1 MPPPRH
7 TCRGCVL
14 RLSRRVPNPRRLNPK
29 KGASQLSRKLWL
41 STVTVTIALLAVF
54 ASASPAKVSKGLAQ
68 GGTLNVDLFTD
79 VDYTDPA
86 LDYLST
92 GWEIEYSTCLKLM
105 NYPDANGA
113 KGSQLT
119 PEAAAGFPKVSSG
132 GKVYDFTVN
141 AGFTK
146 FSNGQAVTA
155 ANFKAAIDRDAD
167 PKMQSPSVPF
177 FSDIVGSSKSPV
189 SGVKV
194 NGKHLIITL
203 TKASPDFLA
212 RMAMPFFCAVPTNLA
227 HDPNGV
233 LAPASAGPYY
243 ISDRVPNKS
252 ITIKK
257 NPNYKGKRPHNVNQI
272 NYTVG
277 NSLDAIYLRTQQGAT
292 DYAAG
297 GIPPASY
304 AEAAQK
310 YGINKAQFWVKPI
323 LSVSYLAFNH
333 DRPLFKGAKGIAL
346 GKAINYAIDRKAL
359 LVQSGFLAGK
369 RTDQVLPPGI
379 AGFRDAN
386 LYPLKGPDL
395 ATAKKWMAKAG
406 VPGGTT
412 VELYT
417 SNRGAAPLQA
427 QIYQFNLKQIGLNV
441 NTHLF
446 ARAVQIDKEGTRG
459 EPFDITSEGWI
470 ADYADPYDFINV
482 LLSGD
487 NLHASNNN
495 NVAYFNDPKYNKAMK
510 AASLMSGANRYSA
523 YGNLD
528 VAMMK
533 DNPPWA
539 ARNNFN
545 DRVLLSSR
553 VGCFTFNATY
563 SVDLAALC
571 IK

>member
-1 MPPPRH
+1 
-7 TCRGCVL
+7 
-14 RLSRRVPNPRRLNPK
+14 
-29 KGASQLSRKLWL
+29 LSRKLWL
-41 STVTVTIALLAVF
+41 STVTVVIALLAVF
-54 ASASPAKVSKGLAQ
+54 AMSAAAKPAKTGAT
-68 GGTLNVDLFTD
+68 GGTLNVDLSTD

-92 GWEIEYSTCLKLM
+92 GWEIEYATCLKLM

-113 KGSQLT
+113 KGAQLV
-119 PEAAAGFPKVSSG
+119 PEAAAGFPKISSG

-146 FSNGQAVTA
+146 FSSGAPVTA

-167 PKMQSPSVPF
+167 PKMQSPSLPF
-177 FSDIVGSSKSPV
+177 FSDIVGSTKTPV
-189 SGVKV
+189 SGARVK
-194 NGKHLIITL
+194 GSHLIITL

-212 RMAMPFFCAVPTNLA
+212 RMAMPFFCAIPTDLA
-227 HDPNGV
+227 RDPNGV

-272 NYTVG
+272 VYNIG
-277 NSLDAIYLRTQQGAT
+277 NSLDASYLRVQQGAT
-292 DYAAG
+292 DYAAQ

-304 AEAAQK
+304 AEAGQK
-310 YGINKAQFWVKPI
+310 YGINKGQFWVKPQ
-323 LSVSYLAFNH
+323 LGVNYLAFNH
-333 DRPLFKGAKGIAL
+333 DRPLFKGAAGTAL
-346 GKAINYAIDRKAL
+346 AKAINYAIDRKAL
-359 LVQSGFLAGK
+359 LAQSGYLAGK
-369 RTDQVLPPGI
+369 RTDQILPPGM

-395 ATAKKWMAKAG
+395 VTAKKWATTAG
-406 VPGGTT
+406 IKDGTP
-412 VELYT
+412 VEFYT

-459 EPFDITSEGWI
+459 EPFDVTTEGWI

-487 NLHASNNN
+487 SLHDSNNN
-495 NVAYFNDPKYNKAMK
+495 NVAYFNDPKYNAQMR
-510 AASLMSGANRYSA
+510 AAALLSGAKRYST

-528 VAMMK
+528 VSMFK
-533 DNPPWA
+533 NNPPWA

-545 DRVLLSSR
+545 DRIMLSSH
-553 VGCFTFNATY
+553 VGCFTFNSTY

-571 IK
+571 LK

>member
-1 MPPPRH
+1 
-7 TCRGCVL
+7 
-14 RLSRRVPNPRRLNPK
+14 
-29 KGASQLSRKLWL
+29 LSRKLWL
-41 STVTVTIALLAVF
+41 STVTVMIALLAVF
-54 ASASPAKVSKGLAQ
+54 AAGAAAKSAKVGAT
-68 GGTLNVDLFTD
+68 GGTLNVDLTTD

-113 KGSQLT
+113 KGGQLT
-119 PEAAAGFPKVSSG
+119 PEAATGFPKVSSG

-167 PKMQSPSVPF
+167 PKMQSPAVPF

-194 NGKHLIITL
+194 RGNHLVITL

-233 LAPASAGPYY
+233 LAPASAGPYF

-257 NPNYKGKRPHNVNQI
+257 NPFYKGKRPHNVNQI
-272 NYTVG
+272 NYNVG
-277 NSLDAIYLRTQQGAT
+277 NSLDATYLRTQQGAT

-310 YGINKAQFWVKPI
+310 YGINKGQFWVKPQI
-323 LSVSYLAFNH
+323 GVSYFAFNH
-333 DRPLFKGAKGIAL
+333 DRPLFKGANGTAL
-346 GKAINYAIDRKAL
+346 AKAINYAIDRPAL
-359 LVQSGFLAGK
+359 LAQSGYLAGK
-369 RTDQVLPPGI
+369 RTDQVLPPGL
-379 AGFRDAN
+379 AGFRDAS

-395 ATAKKWMAKAG
+395 ATAKKWLAKSG
-406 VPGGTT
+406 VKDGQGI
-412 VELYT
+412 EYYT
-417 SNRGAAPLQA
+417 SNRGAAPLAA
-427 QIYQFNLKQIGLNV
+427 QILQFNLKQIGLNV

-459 EPFDITSEGWI
+459 EPFDVTSEGWI

-487 NLHASNNN
+487 NLHDSNNN
-495 NVAYFNDPKYNKAMK
+495 NVAYFNDPTYNKQMR
-510 AASLMSGANRYSA
+510 AASLLSGQKRYTA

-528 VAMMK
+528 VSMMK
-533 DNPPWA
+533 NNPPWA

-545 DRVLLSSR
+545 DRILVSNR
-553 VGCFTFNATY
+553 VGCFTFNSTY

>member
-1 MPPPRH
+1 M
-7 TCRGCVL
+7 
-14 RLSRRVPNPRRLNPK
+14 
-29 KGASQLSRKLWL
+29 SRKLWL
-41 STVTVTIALLAVF
+41 STALAVIAMLAVF
-54 ASASPAKVSKGLAQ
+54 AGGAAAKSSHPAKAGAT
-68 GGTLNVDLFTD
+68 GGTMTVDISTD

-105 NYPDANGA
+105 NYPDANGP
-113 KGSQLT
+113 KGAQLV
-119 PEAAAGFPKVSSG
+119 PEAASGFPKVSNN
-132 GKVYDFTVN
+132 GKTYDFNVQ

-146 FSNGQAVTA
+146 FSDGSPVTA

-167 PKMQSPSVPF
+167 PKMQSPAVPF
-177 FSDIVGSSKSPV
+177 FSDIVGSDKSPV

-194 NGKHLIITL
+194 KGSHLVITL
-203 TKASPDFLA
+203 SKASPDFLA
-212 RMAMPFFCAVPTNLA
+212 RMAMPFFCAVPTNLT

-233 LAPASAGPYY
+233 LAPPAAGPYY

-257 NPNYKGKRPHNVNQI
+257 NPYYKGKRPHNVNQI
-272 NYTVG
+272 NYVVG
-277 NSLDAIYLRTQQGAT
+277 NSLDATYLRVQQGAA

-310 YGINKAQFWVKPI
+310 YGINKGQFWVKPQI
-323 LSVSYLAFNH
+323 GVSYYAFNH
-333 DRPLFKGAKGIAL
+333 DRPLFKGAAGTAL
-346 GKAINYAIDRKAL
+346 AKAINYAIDRKAL
-359 LVQSGFLAGK
+359 LAQGGYLAGK
-369 RTDQVLPPGI
+369 RTDQILPPGM

-386 LYPLKGPDL
+386 LYPLKGPDI
-395 ATAKKWMAKAG
+395 ATAKKWAAKSG
-406 VPGGTT
+406 VADGQT
-412 VELYT
+412 VEFYT
-417 SNRGAAPLQA
+417 SNRGASPLQA
-427 QIYQFNLKQIGLNV
+427 QIVQFNLKQIGLNV

-495 NVAYFNDPKYNKAMK
+495 NVAYFNDPTYNKAMR
-510 AASLMSGANRYSA
+510 AASLLSGSARYTT

-528 VAMMK
+528 VSMMK
-533 DNPPWA
+533 NNPPWA

-545 DRVLLSSR
+545 DRILVSSK
-553 VGCFTFNATY
+553 VGCFTFNSIY
-563 SVDLAALC
+563 SVDLAAICL
-571 IK
+571 K

>member
-1 MPPPRH
+1 M
-7 TCRGCVL
+7 
-14 RLSRRVPNPRRLNPK
+14 
-29 KGASQLSRKLWL
+29 
-41 STVTVTIALLAVF
+41 IALLATF
-54 ASASPAKVSKGLAQ
+54 AGSAVAKSGHTTKAGAV
-68 GGTLNVDLFTD
+68 GGTLNVDISTD

-105 NYPDANGA
+105 NYPDANGP
-113 KGSQLT
+113 KGSQLV
-119 PEAAAGFPKVSSG
+119 PEAAAGFPKVSNN
-132 GKVYDFTVN
+132 GKTYDFTVKAN
-141 AGFTK
+141 FTK
-146 FSNGQAVTA
+146 FSNGAPVTA

-189 SGVKV
+189 TGAKV
-194 NGKHLIITL
+194 VGSHLVINL
-203 TKASPDFLA
+203 THAAPDFLA

-233 LAPASAGPYY
+233 LAPAAAGPYY

-257 NPNYKGKRPHNVNQI
+257 NPNYKGTRPHNVNQI
-272 NYTVG
+272 VYTIG
-277 NSLDAIYLRTQQGAT
+277 NSLDATYLRTQQGAT

-310 YGINKAQFWVKPI
+310 YGINKGQFWVKPQ
-323 LSVSYLAFNH
+323 LGVSYLAFNH
-333 DRPLFKGAKGIAL
+333 DRPLFKGANGTAL
-346 GKAINYAIDRKAL
+346 AKSINYAIDRTAL
-359 LVQSGFLAGK
+359 LVQSGYLAGK
-369 RTDQVLPPGI
+369 RTDQVLPPGM

-386 LYPLKGPDL
+386 LYPLKAPDL
-395 ATAKKWMAKAG
+395 STAKKWLAKSG
-406 VPGGTT
+406 VKDGTT

-459 EPFDITSEGWI
+459 EPFDVTTEGWI

-482 LLSGD
+482 LLCGCS
-487 NLHASNNN
+487 LHDSNNN
-495 NVAYFNDPKYNKAMK
+495 NVAYFNDPNFNKQMT
-510 AASLMSGANRYSA
+510 AASLLSGQARYSA
-523 YGNLD
+523 YG
-528 VAMMK
+528 AMDTKMMNT
-533 DNPPWA
+533 NPPWA
-539 ARNNFN
+539 ARSNFN
-545 DRVLLSSR
+545 DRILLSSR
-553 VGCFTFNATY
+553 VGCFTYNSIY
-563 SVDLAALC
+563 SMDLAAAC

>member
-1 MPPPRH
+1 MRSAPEPA
-7 TCRGCVL
+7 GCA
-14 RLSRRVPNPRRLNPK
+14 SRRLNPK

-41 STVTVTIALLAVF
+41 STALAVIAMLAVF
-54 ASASPAKVSKGLAQ
+54 AGGAAAKTAKSGAT
-68 GGTLNVDLFTD
+68 GGTLTVDLSTD

-113 KGSQLT
+113 KSSQLT
-119 PEAAAGFPKVSSG
+119 PEAATGFPKISSN

-203 TKASPDFLA
+203 TKPSPDFLA

-277 NSLDAIYLRTQQGAT
+277 NSLDATYLRVQQGAA
-292 DYAAG
+292 DYPAG

-310 YGINKAQFWVKPI
+310 YGVNKSQFWVKPQ
-323 LSVSYLAFNH
+323 LGVSYFAFNH
-333 DRPLFKGAKGIAL
+333 DRPLFKGANGIAL
-346 GKAINYAIDRKAL
+346 AKAVNYAIDRKAL
-359 LVQSGFLAGK
+359 LAQGGYLAGK
-369 RTDQVLPPGI
+369 RTDQILPPGM
-379 AGFRDAN
+379 AGFRDAS
-386 LYPLKGPDL
+386 LYPLKGPDIS
-395 ATAKKWMAKAG
+395 TAKKWASKSG
-406 VPGGTT
+406 VKDGQNI
-412 VELYT
+412 EFYT
-417 SNRGAAPLQA
+417 SNRGASPLQA
-427 QIYQFNLKQIGLNV
+427 QILQFNLKQLGVNV
-441 NTHLF
+441 NSHLF

-459 EPFDITSEGWI
+459 EPFDITSEG
-470 ADYADPYDFINV
+470 
-482 LLSGD
+482 
-487 NLHASNNN
+487 
-495 NVAYFNDPKYNKAMK
+495 
-510 AASLMSGANRYSA
+510 
-523 YGNLD
+523 
-528 VAMMK
+528 
-533 DNPPWA
+533 
-539 ARNNFN
+539 
-545 DRVLLSSR
+545 
-553 VGCFTFNATY
+553 
-563 SVDLAALC
+563 
-571 IK
+571 

>member
-1 MPPPRH
+1 
-7 TCRGCVL
+7 
-14 RLSRRVPNPRRLNPK
+14 
-29 KGASQLSRKLWL
+29 LSRKLWL
-41 STVTVTIALLAVF
+41 STVTVAIALLAVF
-54 ASASPAKVSKGLAQ
+54 AGSAAAKTGKSGAV
-68 GGTLNVDLFTD
+68 GGTLNVDISTD

-92 GWEIEYSTCLKLM
+92 GWEIEYATCLKLM

-113 KGSQLT
+113 KGSQLV
-119 PEAAAGFPKVSSG
+119 PEAATGFPKVSNN
-132 GKVYDFTVN
+132 GKTYDFTVN

-146 FSNGQAVTA
+146 FSNGQPVTA
-155 ANFKAAIDRDAD
+155 AAFKAAFDRDAD
-167 PKMQSPSVPF
+167 PKMQSPALPF
-177 FSDIVGSSKSPV
+177 FSDVAGSDKSPV

-194 NGKHLIITL
+194 NGSHLVINL
-203 TKASPDFLA
+203 TKAAPDFLA
-212 RMAMPFFCAVPTNLA
+212 RMAMPFFCAVPTGLQ

-233 LAPASAGPYY
+233 LAPPSAGPYY
-243 ISDRVPNKS
+243 ISDREPNKS

-257 NPNYKGKRPHNVNQI
+257 NPYYKGKRPHNVTQI
-272 NYTVG
+272 NYIIG
-277 NSLDAIYLRTQQGAT
+277 NSLDATYLRTQQGAT

-310 YGINKAQFWVKPI
+310 YGINKGQFWVKPQ
-323 LSVSYLAFNH
+323 LGVSYLAFNH
-333 DRPLFKGAKGIAL
+333 DRPLFKGAKGTAL
-346 GKAINYAIDRKAL
+346 AKAVNYAIDRTAML
-359 LVQSGFLAGK
+359 AQGGYLAGK

-395 ATAKKWMAKAG
+395 TTAKKWATQSG
-406 VPGGTT
+406 VPSGTT
-412 VELYT
+412 IEYYT
-417 SNRGAAPLQA
+417 SNRGSAPLVA
-427 QIYQFNLKQIGLNV
+427 QIVQFNLKQIGLNV
-441 NTHLF
+441 NSHLF

-487 NLHASNNN
+487 SLHASNNN
-495 NVAYFNDPKYNKAMK
+495 NVAYFNDPTYNKQMRS
-510 AASLMSGANRYSA
+510 AALLSGNSRYKA

-528 VAMMK
+528 VSMMAK
-533 DNPPWA
+533 NPPWA

-545 DRVLLSSR
+545 DRILLSGR
-553 VGCFTFNATY
+553 VGCFTYNSTY

>member
-1 MPPPRH
+1 
-7 TCRGCVL
+7 L
-14 RLSRRVPNPRRLNPK
+14 R
-29 KGASQLSRKLWL
+29 RKLWL
-41 STVTVTIALLAVF
+41 STALVAVALFAVF
-54 ASASPAKVSKGLAQ
+54 AGSAVAKTGKTGAV
-68 GGTLNVDLFTD
+68 GGTLNVDISTD

-92 GWEIEYSTCLKLM
+92 GWEIEYSTCLKLV

-113 KGSQLT
+113 KGAQLV
-119 PEAAAGFPKVSSG
+119 PEAAAGFPKVSNN
-132 GKVYDFTVN
+132 GKTYDFNVK

-146 FSNGQAVTA
+146 FSNRQAVTA

-167 PKMQSPSVPF
+167 PKMQSPAVPF

-194 NGKHLIITL
+194 NGSHLVITL
-203 TKASPDFLA
+203 TKAAPDFLA
-212 RMAMPFFCAVPTNLA
+212 RMAMPFFCAIPTNLA

-257 NPNYKGKRPHNVNQI
+257 NPNYKGKRPHNVTQI
-272 NYTVG
+272 NYVVG
-277 NSLDAIYLRTQQGAT
+277 NSLDATYLRTQQGAT

-310 YGINKAQFWVKPI
+310 YGINKGQFWVKPQI
-323 LSVSYLAFNH
+323 GVTYLAFNH
-333 DRPLFKGAKGIAL
+333 DRPLFKGANGTAL
-346 GKAINYAIDRKAL
+346 AKAVNYAIDRKAML
-359 LVQSGFLAGK
+359 AQGGYLAGK
-369 RTDQVLPPGI
+369 RTDQILPPGM

-395 ATAKKWMAKAG
+395 ATAKKWAAKAG
-406 VPGGTT
+406 IKGGTG

-417 SNRGAAPLQA
+417 SNRGSAPLVA
-427 QIYQFNLKQIGLNV
+427 QIIQFNLKQIGLDV
-441 NTHLF
+441 NSHLF

-459 EPFDITSEGWI
+459 EPFDITTEGWI

-482 LLSGD
+482 LLYGG

-495 NVAYFNDPKYNKAMK
+495 NVAYFNDPKYNKAMTT
-510 AASLMSGANRYSA
+510 AASLSGAGRYKA

-545 DRVLLSSR
+545 DRVLLSGR

>member
-1 MPPPRH
+1 M
-7 TCRGCVL
+7 V
-14 RLSRRVPNPRRLNPK
+14 
-29 KGASQLSRKLWL
+29 
-41 STVTVTIALLAVF
+41 ALLAVF
-54 ASASPAKVSKGLAQ
+54 AAGAAAKSGNSGKSGAT
-68 GGTLNVDLFTD
+68 GGTLNVDLTTD

-113 KGSQLT
+113 KGAQLV
-119 PEAAAGFPKVSSG
+119 PEAAAGFPKVSNSG
-132 GKVYDFTVN
+132 KTYDFTVN

-146 FSNGQAVTA
+146 FSNGQPVTA

-167 PKMQSPSVPF
+167 PKMQSPAVPF

-194 NGKHLIITL
+194 NGKHLVITL

-233 LAPASAGPYY
+233 LAPPSAGPYF

-272 NYTVG
+272 NYNVG

-292 DYAAG
+292 DYAAA

-310 YGINKAQFWVKPI
+310 YGVNKNQFWVKPQ
-323 LSVSYLAFNH
+323 LGVSYFAFNH
-333 DRPLFKGAKGIAL
+333 DRPLFKGANGIAL
-346 GKAINYAIDRKAL
+346 AKAINYAIDRKAL
-359 LVQSGFLAGK
+359 LAQGGYLAGK
-369 RTDQVLPPGI
+369 RTDQILPPGM
-379 AGFRDAN
+379 AGFRDAS
-386 LYPLKGPDL
+386 LYPLKGPDV
-395 ATAKKWMAKAG
+395 ATAKKWLAKSG
-406 VPGGTT
+406 VKSGQTI
-412 VELYT
+412 EFYT
-417 SNRGAAPLQA
+417 SNRGASPLQA
-427 QIYQFNLKQIGLNV
+427 QIVQFNLKQIGLDV
-441 NTHLF
+441 NPHLF

-459 EPFDITSEGWI
+459 EPFDVTSEGWI

-487 NLHASNNN
+487 NLHDSNNN

-510 AASLMSGANRYSA
+510 TASLLSGAARYKA

-528 VAMMK
+528 VTMMSK
-533 DNPPWA
+533 NPPWA

-545 DRVLLSSR
+545 DRILVSNR
-553 VGCFTFNATY
+553 VGCFTFNSTY

>member
-1 MPPPRH
+1 
-7 TCRGCVL
+7 
-14 RLSRRVPNPRRLNPK
+14 
-29 KGASQLSRKLWL
+29 LSRKLWL
-41 STVTVTIALLAVF
+41 STVTVAIALLAVF
-54 ASASPAKVSKGLAQ
+54 AGSAAAKTGKSGAV
-68 GGTLNVDLFTD
+68 GGTLNVDISTD

-92 GWEIEYSTCLKLM
+92 GWEIEYATCLKLM

-113 KGSQLT
+113 KGSQLV
-119 PEAAAGFPKVSSG
+119 PEAATGFPKVSNSG
-132 GKVYDFTVN
+132 KTYDFTVN

-146 FSNGQAVTA
+146 FSNGQPVTA
-155 ANFKAAIDRDAD
+155 AAFKAAFDRDAD
-167 PKMQSPSVPF
+167 PKMQSPALPF
-177 FSDIVGSSKSPV
+177 FSDVAGSDKSPV

-194 NGKHLIITL
+194 KGSHLIFNL
-203 TKASPDFLA
+203 TKAAPDFLA
-212 RMAMPFFCAVPTNLA
+212 RMAMPFFCAIPTNLQ

-233 LAPASAGPYY
+233 ETPPSAGPYY
-243 ISDRVPNKS
+243 ISDRKPNQS

-257 NPNYKGKRPHNVNQI
+257 NPYYKGKRPHNVTQI
-272 NYTVG
+272 NYIIG
-277 NSLDAIYLRTQQGAT
+277 NSLDATYLRTQQGAT

-310 YGINKAQFWVKPI
+310 YGINKGQFWVKPQ
-323 LSVSYLAFNH
+323 LGVTYLAFNH
-333 DRPLFKGAKGIAL
+333 DRPLFKGAKGTAL
-346 GKAINYAIDRKAL
+346 AKAVNYAIDRTAML
-359 LVQSGFLAGK
+359 AQGGYLAGK
-369 RTDQVLPPGI
+369 RTDQILPPGI

-395 ATAKKWMAKAG
+395 ATAKKWTAKAG
-406 VPGGTT
+406 VPSGTN

-417 SNRGAAPLQA
+417 SNRGSAPLVA
-427 QIYQFNLKQIGLNV
+427 QIIQFNLKQIGLNV
-441 NTHLF
+441 NSHLF

-459 EPFDITSEGWI
+459 EPFDITTEGWI

-487 NLHASNNN
+487 SLHASNNN
-495 NVAYFNDPKYNKAMK
+495 NVAYFNDPAYNKQMRS
-510 AASLMSGANRYSA
+510 AALLSGNARYQA

-528 VAMMK
+528 VSMMAK
-533 DNPPWA
+533 NPPWA

-545 DRVLLSSR
+545 DRVLLSGR
-553 VGCFTFNATY
+553 VGCFTYNPTY

>member
-1 MPPPRH
+1 M
-7 TCRGCVL
+7 
-14 RLSRRVPNPRRLNPK
+14 RRM
-29 KGASQLSRKLWL
+29 LWL
-41 STVTVTIALLAVF
+41 STALVAVALTAVF
-54 ASASPAKVSKGLAQ
+54 AGSAAAKSGKSSAV
-68 GGTLNVDLFTD
+68 GGTLNVDLPND

-113 KGSQLT
+113 KGSQLV
-119 PEAAAGFPKVSSG
+119 PEAAVGFPKVSNN
-132 GKVYDFTVN
+132 GKTYDFTVKVP
-141 AGFTK
+141 FTK

-155 ANFKAAIDRDAD
+155 ASFKAAIDRDAD

-177 FSDIVGSSKSPV
+177 FSDIVGSDKSPV

-194 NGKHLIITL
+194 NGSHLVINL
-203 TKASPDFLA
+203 TKSAPDFLA
-212 RMAMPFFCAVPTNLA
+212 RMAMPFFCAVPTNLDR
-227 HDPNGV
+227 DPNGV
-233 LAPASAGPYY
+233 LAPPSAGPYY
-243 ISDRVPNKS
+243 ISARVPNKS

-257 NPNYKGKRPHNVNQI
+257 NPYYKGKRPHNLTQI
-272 NYTVG
+272 NYVVG
-277 NSLDAIYLRTQQGAT
+277 NSLAATYLRTQQGAT

-310 YGINKAQFWVKPI
+310 YGINRGQFWVKPQ
-323 LSVSYLAFNH
+323 LGVSYLAFNH
-333 DRPLFKGAKGIAL
+333 DRSLFKGAKGTDLA
-346 GKAINYAIDRKAL
+346 KAINYAIDRKAML
-359 LVQSGFLAGK
+359 AQGGYLAGK
-369 RTDQVLPPGI
+369 RTDQILPPGI

-395 ATAKKWMAKAG
+395 NTAKKWASKAG
-406 VPGGTT
+406 VKSGTT
-412 VELYT
+412 VEYYT
-417 SNRGAAPLQA
+417 SNTGSAPLVA
-427 QIYQFNLKQIGLNV
+427 QIVQFNLKQIGLNV
-441 NTHLF
+441 NSHLF

-487 NLHASNNN
+487 SIHASNNN
-495 NVAYFNDPKYNKAMK
+495 NVAYFNDPTYNKQMRS
-510 AASLMSGANRYSA
+510 AALLSGNSRYKA

-528 VAMMK
+528 VSMMSQ
-533 DNPPWA
+533 NPPWA

-545 DRVLLSSR
+545 DRILLSGR
-553 VGCFTFNATY
+553 VGCFTYNSTY

-571 IK
+571 LK